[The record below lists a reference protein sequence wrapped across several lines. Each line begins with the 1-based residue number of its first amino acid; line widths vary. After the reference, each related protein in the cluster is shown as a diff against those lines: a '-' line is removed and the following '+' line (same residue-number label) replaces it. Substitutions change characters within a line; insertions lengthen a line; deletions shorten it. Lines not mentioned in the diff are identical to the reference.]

1 MPWNRAGKAGHQHRR
16 RSWGEARSARTTYGL
31 DPQDDRNGRPQ
42 RGVFHA
48 AIPQNGNLECG
59 SRRDHRLS
67 GAQVI
72 HNKEEPM
79 EIQFPDIPL
88 YKGWGHPYRVEA
100 TIRGL
105 ELVEG
110 HLPPEIEGTLLRCG
124 PDRQYPPRNGS
135 DVFIDGEG
143 MVHTFRFSGGQ
154 VDYMSRWVRT
164 ERFVLQAEARRALFG
179 RYRNR
184 FTNAPEAGGA
194 RMGTANTNLVF
205 HAGKLL
211 ALKEDDL
218 PYELDPQTLE

>member
-1 MPWNRAGKAGHQHRR
+1 MRKYLILLTAELAGLAAHHHCGGSQPIMRDT
-16 RSWGEARSARTTYGL
+16 SAR
-31 DPQDDRNGRPQ
+31 RK
-42 RGVFHA
+42 
-48 AIPQNGNLECG
+48 
-59 SRRDHRLS
+59 LS
-67 GAQVI
+67 
-72 HNKEEPM
+72 KEDNM
-79 EIQFPDIPL
+79 EIRFPDIPL

-124 PDRQYPPRNGS
+124 PDRQYPPRDGS

-164 ERFVLQAEARRALFG
+164 ERYVLQEQARRALFG

-184 FTNAPEAGGA
+184 FTNDPEA
-194 RMGTANTNLVF
+194 V
-205 HAGKLL
+205 
-211 ALKEDDL
+211 
-218 PYELDPQTLE
+218 